1 MEDGQLVPDDLMIR
15 VVEQRLETPECA
27 SGCLFDGFPRTLVQ
41 ARALDDLLD
50 RRGTPLAVVL
60 EVRVEE
66 SELVRRLSGRGRS
79 DDKPEIV
86 RQRLR
91 TFYQSIQSLL
101 DYYDRRGLLR
111 QIDGLG
117 APEEV
122 FARIRAALPDN
133 RDER

>member
-1 MEDGQLVPDDLMIR
+1 M
-15 VVEQRLETPECA
+15 
-27 SGCLFDGFPRTLVQ
+27 
-41 ARALDDLLD
+41 
-50 RRGTPLAVVL
+50 VL